1 MKRPTSSHRRPAR
14 KRYYLVDKPTPIER
28 DTFDWKPDEVVV
40 GPVTVAVDY
49 LPVTLPGRRPRAFL
63 RGTRPRSNPKPEGRR

>member
-28 DTFDWKPDEVVV
+28 DSFDWKPDEVVI
-40 GPVTVAVDY
+40 GLRPR
-49 LPVTLPGRRPRAFL
+49 VTLNQSVKQAAA
-63 RGTRPRSNPKPEGRR
+63 KADK